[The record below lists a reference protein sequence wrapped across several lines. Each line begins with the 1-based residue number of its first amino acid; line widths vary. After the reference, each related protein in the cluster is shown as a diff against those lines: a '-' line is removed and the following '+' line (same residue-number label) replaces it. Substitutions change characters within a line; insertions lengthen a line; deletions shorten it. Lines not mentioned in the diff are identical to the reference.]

1 MVPDE
6 KRLREDFQWLVK
18 NTSALQQKSAGK
30 FVAVVDKRVAG
41 IGRTA
46 KEAYEKAQK
55 ACPGKEP
62 LLDMVPSK
70 EFLLL

>member
-6 KRLREDFQWLVK
+6 KRLKADFQWLVK
-18 NTSALQQKSAGK
+18 NTSSLQEKSAGK
-30 FVAVVDKRVAG
+30 FVAVIDKRVAG

-46 KEAYEKAQK
+46 KEAYDQAKK

-70 EFLLL
+70 EFLML